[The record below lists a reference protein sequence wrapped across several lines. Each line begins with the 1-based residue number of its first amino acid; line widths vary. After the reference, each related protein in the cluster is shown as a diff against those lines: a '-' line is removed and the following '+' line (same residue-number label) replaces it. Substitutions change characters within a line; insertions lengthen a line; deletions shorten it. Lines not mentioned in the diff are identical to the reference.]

1 MIKRVTIL
9 TICLL
14 AGAAIKSHAQSSAS
28 ASQTIHLQIYP
39 VIVIG
44 NGGIKVKTNNGNHG
58 NGNNGNGNG
67 NNGNNGN
74 GNNGN
79 GNGNGN
85 GNNKVANNNNDNG
98 TRNSEF
104 VVSSNKEFMVSIKSE
119 GDNDVYVAIADNN
132 TGGNVTSKFKT
143 NYTPIATTSQD
154 LLTNCARG
162 DEQRFSVNYMAKRP
176 AKKTQVITKSDI
188 IYTATLP

>member
-14 AGAAIKSHAQSSAS
+14 AGAAIKSHAQSSAT
-28 ASQTIHLQIYP
+28 ASQTIHLQINP

-74 GNNGN
+74 GNN

-176 AKKTQVITKSDI
+176 TKKTQVITKSDI